1 MEKQPKPLNV
11 VTTEV
16 HKIVLANVILQW
28 YKGICFAGL
37 TQNWWHIQIL
47 CIHSEVNSLQYSAFS
62 EFCFLQKTW
71 FKALNQGSGRFP
83 PCAEYFTSGLHYKST
98 KQILRRSSPS
108 HALTTATEQN
118 YTAEC
123 LNADIAQTLQCRI
136 QQKTYFA
143 EFWLTCYVTSQS
155 LSNQLRKLWMKERK
169 QSEMSLCHYLLG
181 RACSFLM

>member
-37 TQNWWHIQIL
+37 TQNWWHIQI

-62 EFCFLQKTW
+62 GFCCLQKTW

-155 LSNQLRKLWMKERK
+155 LSNQFRKLWMKERK